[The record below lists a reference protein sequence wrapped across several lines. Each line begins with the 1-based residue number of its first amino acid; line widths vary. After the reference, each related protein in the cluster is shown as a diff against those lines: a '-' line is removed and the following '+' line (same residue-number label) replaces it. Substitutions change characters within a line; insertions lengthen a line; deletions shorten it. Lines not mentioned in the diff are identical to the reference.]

1 MMTDLY
7 IERSDKETEEFI
19 AEESSAF
26 LEASISYLKEHKNEF
41 IYFETSEL
49 TALGVDSL
57 SIEVDDV
64 FATYDVM
71 LGLKLAK
78 KQSSAI
84 RTFLDQELNGNDIKY
99 DLMFDQGDGL
109 WNVNFTLDYVSG
121 FRAEMTLA
129 NALRLIIDFLTR
141 LVKFVKE

>member
-1 MMTDLY
+1 MMEDVY

-26 LEASISYLKEHKNEF
+26 LETKINYLKEHKNEF

-49 TALGVDSL
+49 TEIGVDSL

-78 KQSSAI
+78 KQDSAI
-84 RTFLDQELNGNDIKY
+84 RAFLDQELNGNDIKY

-121 FRAEMTLA
+121 FMEDMTLA
-129 NALRLIIDFLTR
+129 SALRLIIDFLTR
-141 LVKFVKE
+141 LVKFVK